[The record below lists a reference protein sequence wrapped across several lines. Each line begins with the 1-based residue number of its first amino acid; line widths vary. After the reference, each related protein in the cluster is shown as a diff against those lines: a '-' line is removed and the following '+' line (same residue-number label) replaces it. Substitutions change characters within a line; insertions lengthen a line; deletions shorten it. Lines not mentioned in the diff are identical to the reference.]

1 MRAAPSTALTDIA
14 RRGYGYFVIT
24 IRGNT
29 SNFIGP
35 CLLFL
40 GMFLMTVAIVVPLA
54 LVPRLKVVP
63 LDLDITTVA
72 TSNPAG
78 LTSNDEVPARV
89 FDRCSVNEPKLRVF
103 DAHLTQQRRT
113 VAIDPS
119 DQDQV
124 TLQSAQTVVID
135 RVRDDAE
142 IVAVDLGEQDA
153 KRPCGDGLLA
163 SSVDIVSLDRR
174 TSKPNGQ
181 LNQLHTVPIPSG
193 VPVMESPSTWVDA
206 PREGF
211 QYHFGFEVERRGTYP
226 YYDVNSRS
234 DQPARYVGETTI
246 NGLSALEFVS
256 EVPEVDQ
263 TQLATPSGLPALGS
277 SIEMPAKWWGISRP
291 GVDPEQKVLMHRYGK
306 ATRRVWVEPQTG
318 TVLYGSEV
326 QHQYF
331 KAPEWDYPVLTKPI
345 QDFRVDALN
354 MTMSW
359 TDATV
364 EQQTNRA
371 RDYIGQL
378 RIGNIIVPWTAGIV
392 GAVLAGVGV
401 FLTFRTARR
410 SS

>member
-1 MRAAPSTALTDIA
+1 MDVA

-174 TSKPNGQ
+174 TSEPNGQ
-181 LNQLHTVPIPSG
+181 LHQLHTVPVPTG
-193 VPVMESPSTWVDA
+193 VEAKDSLDTSIDA
-206 PREGF
+206 PRDGF
-211 QYHFGFEVERRGTYP
+211 QYHFGFDIEHGGTYP

-234 DQPARYVGETTI
+234 DQPARFVGETTI
-246 NGLSALEFVS
+246 NGLHALEFVS

-263 TQLATPSGLPALGS
+263 TQLATPSGFPALGS
-277 SIEMPAKWWGISRP
+277 SIEMPAKWWGIRGP
-291 GVDPEQKVLMHRYGK
+291 GVDPEEKVLMHRYGT
-306 ATRRVWVEPQTG
+306 ATRRVWIEPKTG
-318 TVLYGSEV
+318 TVLYGSED

-331 KAPEWDYPVLTKPI
+331 KSPGWEDPSLAQPI
-345 QDFRVDALN
+345 RDFRVDALN
-354 MTMSW
+354 TTMSW
-359 TDATV
+359 TDSTV
-364 EQQTNRA
+364 EQQTSRA
-371 RDYIGQL
+371 GEYIDQL
-378 RIGNIIVPWTAGIV
+378 RIGNVIVPWTAGIV
-392 GAVLAGVGV
+392 GAVLAGAGV
-401 FLTFRTARR
+401 FLTFRAARR
-410 SS
+410 PS

>member
-1 MRAAPSTALTDIA
+1 M
-14 RRGYGYFVIT
+14 
-24 IRGNT
+24 
-29 SNFIGP
+29 
-35 CLLFL
+35 
-40 GMFLMTVAIVVPLA
+40 
-54 LVPRLKVVP
+54 
-63 LDLDITTVA
+63 
-72 TSNPAG
+72 
-78 LTSNDEVPARV
+78 
-89 FDRCSVNEPKLRVF
+89 
-103 DAHLTQQRRT
+103 
-113 VAIDPS
+113 
-119 DQDQV
+119 
-124 TLQSAQTVVID
+124 
-135 RVRDDAE
+135 
-142 IVAVDLGEQDA
+142 
-153 KRPCGDGLLA
+153 
-163 SSVDIVSLDRR
+163 
-174 TSKPNGQ
+174 
-181 LNQLHTVPIPSG
+181 
-193 VPVMESPSTWVDA
+193 
-206 PREGF
+206 
-211 QYHFGFEVERRGTYP
+211 
-226 YYDVNSRS
+226 
-234 DQPARYVGETTI
+234 GETTI

-277 SIEMPAKWWGISRP
+277 SIEMPAKWWGISGP

-331 KAPEWDYPVLTKPI
+331 KAPKWDYPVLTKPI